1 MLREFA
7 KKVYK
12 LVWRKIDMNFIK
24 KVQEKNFD
32 ESVHLQFLKFSKGE
46 FKNRAL
52 VEAKNS
58 KGNYTIKTSAEFANE
73 LVKDL
78 AEKLGNNKTKITGSI
93 IGTNDLKGILDFKK
107 ISQFQGVKNYSIE
120 KEMTGTEILSLIS
133 KFPRNFFALSFTVGT
148 DILKIKPKAP
158 KSGKPGTKGDETP
171 KIDFCNLKTSD
182 KKLVETFIFEGPDF
196 KKAVIIHDFLID
208 NIEVPAELRTSEDF
222 ALVREKSKRVGRI
235 LRKTEIDEKKSQS
248 YLELRA

>member
-1 MLREFA
+1 
-7 KKVYK
+7 
-12 LVWRKIDMNFIK
+12 MNFIK

-46 FKNRAL
+46 FRNRAL
-52 VEAKNS
+52 IEAKNS
-58 KGNYTIKTSAEFANE
+58 NGNYTIKTSAEFANE

-78 AEKLGNNKTKITGSI
+78 AEKLGNNKTNVTGSI
-93 IGTNDLKGILDFKK
+93 IGTNDLKGVLEFKK

-120 KEMTGTEILSLIS
+120 KEMSGSEIINLID
-133 KFPRNFFALSFTVGT
+133 KFPKNFFALSFSVGG

-171 KIDFCNLKTSD
+171 KIDFCNLKTND
-182 KKLVETFIFEGPDF
+182 KNIAESFIFETPDF
-196 KKAVIIHDFLID
+196 KTAKIIHYFMIEK
-208 NIEVPAELRTSEDF
+208 IEVPDELKTSQDF
-222 ALVREKSKRVGRI
+222 ALIREKSKRVGKI
-235 LRKTEIDEKKSQS
+235 LRKAEIDGVKSEK

>member
-1 MLREFA
+1 
-7 KKVYK
+7 
-12 LVWRKIDMNFIK
+12 MNFIK

-58 KGNYTIKTSAEFANE
+58 NGNYTIKTSAEFANE

-78 AEKLGNNKTKITGSI
+78 AEKLGNNKTKVTGSI
-93 IGTNDLKGILDFKK
+93 IGTNDLKGILEFKK

-120 KEMTGTEILSLIS
+120 MEMSGTEIINLIN
-133 KFPRNFFALSFTVGT
+133 KFPKNFFALSFTVGT

-171 KIDFCNLKTSD
+171 KIDFCNLKTND
-182 KKLVETFIFEGPDF
+182 KKIVESFVFEGSDF
-196 KKAVIIHDFLID
+196 KNAKIIHDFLITS
-208 NIEVPAELRTSEDF
+208 IEVPAELKTSEDF
-222 ALVREKSKRVGRI
+222 ALIREKSKRIGKI
-235 LRKTEIDEKKSQS
+235 LRKTEIDGNKTQKE
-248 YLELRA
+248 LELRA